1 MSNWLAASRSG
12 KLPVRCEQGKKMAL
26 TDAGTATEEVNALF
40 RRHRIRVMLAITLG
54 YGFIYT
60 CRLGLSIV
68 KKPLIDGNIFSVEEL
83 GLIGSALFYAYAFG
97 KFFNGFLS
105 DHFRPRLFFSASIF
119 ASAVINLFMGWS
131 TLLWVSVVLWALNG
145 WFQGMAAPSAVISI
159 TNWFG
164 LRERGRRYGVWNA
177 SHSIGEGLTFYV
189 IAVVVSFAGWRY
201 GFILPGIICIVV
213 AAWVYTFLQNAP
225 PTLGLPD
232 IHEWSGEE
240 NRDIKAENTWRTQK
254 IVFGIRAMWIVAVS
268 SGLMYVTR
276 YAINSW
282 GVLYLQEEYGYSLV
296 EAGTF
301 IAFNT
306 VAGIAGSI
314 LYGYVSDK
322 IFDARRP
329 PANLLFAIV
338 EVIALVLIFY
348 GPQNTVA
355 LACAFA
361 LYGAGLS
368 GLVASIGG
376 LFGVDIA
383 PRGAAGAAMGFVG
396 VFSYLAA
403 ATQEYVTSK
412 LIGQGMTMVDG
423 VRIYDFDAAVT
434 FWIGSSVLSMLLAA
448 TLWNTKIRD

>member
-1 MSNWLAASRSG
+1 
-12 KLPVRCEQGKKMAL
+12 MAL
-26 TDAGTATEEVNALF
+26 AESAVPAADIDTQF

-68 KKPLIDGNIFSVEEL
+68 KKPVIDNGIYTIEEL
-83 GLIGSALFYAYAFG
+83 GMIGAALFYSYAFG

-119 ASAVINLFMGWS
+119 VAAIVNLFMGF
-131 TLLWVSVVLWALNG
+131 TTFVWVAVVLWALNG

-164 LRERGRRYGVWNA
+164 LQERGRRYGVWNT

-189 IAVVVSFAGWRY
+189 IAAIVSAFGWRY
-201 GFILPGIICIVV
+201 GFITPGVLCIVV
-213 AAWVYTFLQNAP
+213 ALWVYSFLQDAP
-225 PTLGLPD
+225 PTVGLPAV
-232 IHEWSGEE
+232 HKWLGEE
-240 NRDIKAENTWRTQK
+240 SEQNKDKTTWQTQK
-254 IVFGIRAMWIVAVS
+254 VVFGIKAMWVVAVS

-282 GVLYLQEEYGYSLV
+282 GVLYLQETRGFSLV
-296 EAGTF
+296 EAGLF
-301 IAFNT
+301 LGINT
-306 VAGIAGSI
+306 AAGIVGSI
-314 LYGYVSDK
+314 AYGYLSDRV
-322 IFDARRP
+322 FDARRP
-329 PANLLFAIV
+329 PANLIFAIV
-338 EVIALVLIFY
+338 EVLALLVIFY
-348 GPQNTVA
+348 GPANDVVLMA
-355 LACAFA
+355 AFA
-361 LYGAGLS
+361 LYGAALS

-403 ATQEYVTSK
+403 ATQETVSAALISEGVT
-412 LIGQGMTMVDG
+412 IVDG
-423 VRIYDFDAAVT
+423 VRSYDFDIAIM
-434 FWIGSSVLSMLLAA
+434 FWISSSVLSMLLAA
-448 TLWNTKIRD
+448 SLWNTKIRN

>member
-1 MSNWLAASRSG
+1 
-12 KLPVRCEQGKKMAL
+12 MAI
-26 TDAGTATEEVNALF
+26 TDAGRTSNDVDTAY

-68 KKPLIDGNIFSVEEL
+68 KKPLIDGNVFTVEEL
-83 GLIGSALFYAYAFG
+83 GLIGSALFYAYALG
-97 KFFNGFLS
+97 KFFNGFAS
-105 DHFRPRLFFSASIF
+105 DHFRPRIFFSASIF
-119 ASAVINLFMGWS
+119 VSAVINLFMGWS
-131 TLLWVSVVLWALNG
+131 TLLWVSVALWALNG

-164 LRERGRRYGVWNA
+164 LKERGRRYGLWNA

-225 PTLGLPD
+225 PTIGLPD
-232 IHEWSGEE
+232 IHEWVGEE

-282 GVLYLQEEYGYSLV
+282 GVLYLQEAYGYSLV

-322 IFDARRP
+322 MFDARRP

-338 EVIALVLIFY
+338 EVIALLIIFY
-348 GPQNTVA
+348 GPQNTTV
-355 LACAFA
+355 LAFAFA

-403 ATQEYVTSK
+403 ATQEYVSAK
-412 LIGQGMTMVDG
+412 LIAQGVHFVDG
-423 VRIYDFDAAVT
+423 VRTYDFDPAIM

>member
-1 MSNWLAASRSG
+1 MTHAS
-12 KLPVRCEQGKKMAL
+12 
-26 TDAGTATEEVNALF
+26 TTAEEVNALF

-68 KKPLIDGNIFSVEEL
+68 KKPLIDGNIFSIEEL
-83 GLIGSALFYAYAFG
+83 GLIGSALFYGYAFG

-119 ASAVINLFMGWS
+119 ISAIINLFMGWS
-131 TLLWVSVVLWALNG
+131 TLVWVSIVLWALNG

-164 LRERGRRYGVWNA
+164 LKERGRRYGVWNA

-189 IAVVVSFAGWRY
+189 IAVVVSVAGWRY
-201 GFILPGIICIVV
+201 GFILPGIICIAV
-213 AAWVYTFLQNAP
+213 AAWVYSFLQNAP
-225 PTLGLPD
+225 PTIGLPD
-232 IHEWSGEE
+232 IHEWTGEKGQE
-240 NRDIKAENTWRTQK
+240 SKQKATWRTQK
-254 IVFGIRAMWIVAVS
+254 IVFGIRAMWVVALS

-282 GVLYLQEEYGYSLV
+282 GVLYLQERHGYSLV
-296 EAGTF
+296 EAGSF
-301 IAFNT
+301 IAVNT
-306 VAGIAGSI
+306 VAGIVGSI
-314 LYGYVSDK
+314 IYGYVSDK
-322 IFDARRP
+322 MFDARRP
-329 PANLLFAIV
+329 PANFLFAMV
-338 EVIALVLIFY
+338 EVIALFLIFY
-348 GPQNTVA
+348 GPQNTVV
-355 LACAFA
+355 LAFAFA

-403 ATQEYVTSK
+403 ATQEYVSSK
-412 LIGQGMTMVDG
+412 LIAQGMTIVDG
-423 VRIYDFDAAVT
+423 IRIYNFDAAIM
-434 FWIGSSVLSMLLAA
+434 FWIGSSILSMLLAA

>member
-1 MSNWLAASRSG
+1 
-12 KLPVRCEQGKKMAL
+12 MAL
-26 TDAGTATEEVNALF
+26 TDTRRTSDDVDVLY

-68 KKPLIDGNIFSVEEL
+68 KKPLIDGNVFTIEEL
-83 GLIGSALFYAYAFG
+83 GLIGSALFYTYAFG

-105 DHFRPRLFFSASIF
+105 DHFRPRIFFSASIF
-119 ASAVINLFMGWS
+119 ISAVINLFMGWS

-164 LRERGRRYGVWNA
+164 LKERGRRYGLWNA
-177 SHSIGEGLTFYV
+177 SHSIGESLTFYV
-189 IAVVVSFAGWRY
+189 IAVVVSYAGWRF
-201 GFILPGIICIVV
+201 GFILPGIICVVV

-225 PTLGLPD
+225 PSIGLPD
-232 IHEWSGEE
+232 IHDWVGEKRHE
-240 NRDIKAENTWRTQK
+240 IKAENTWRTQK
-254 IVFGIRAMWIVAVS
+254 IVFGIRAMWIVALS

-282 GVLYLQEEYGYSLV
+282 GVLYLQEAYGYSLV

-322 IFDARRP
+322 VFDARRP

-338 EVIALVLIFY
+338 EVMALLLIFY
-348 GPQNTVA
+348 GPQNTTV

-361 LYGAGLS
+361 MYGAGLS

-403 ATQEYVTSK
+403 ATQEYVSSK
-412 LIGQGMTMVDG
+412 LISHGVTMIDG
-423 VRIYDFDAAVT
+423 VRVYDFDLAIM
-434 FWIGSSVLSMLLAA
+434 FWIGSSVLSMILAA

>member
-1 MSNWLAASRSG
+1 
-12 KLPVRCEQGKKMAL
+12 MAL
-26 TDAGTATEEVNALF
+26 TDARGTSDDVDVLY

-68 KKPLIDGNIFSVEEL
+68 KKPLIDGNVFTIEEL
-83 GLIGSALFYAYAFG
+83 GLIGSALFYTYAFG

-105 DHFRPRLFFSASIF
+105 DHFRPRIFFSASIF
-119 ASAVINLFMGWS
+119 VSAVINLFMGWS

-164 LRERGRRYGVWNA
+164 LKERGRRYGLWNA

-189 IAVVVSFAGWRY
+189 IAVVVSYAGWRF
-201 GFILPGIICIVV
+201 GFILPGIICVVV

-225 PTLGLPD
+225 PSIGLPD
-232 IHEWSGEE
+232 IHDWVGEE
-240 NRDIKAENTWRTQK
+240 SHDIKAENTWRTQK
-254 IVFGIRAMWIVAVS
+254 IVFGIRAMWIVALS

-282 GVLYLQEEYGYSLV
+282 GVLYLQEAYGYSLV

-322 IFDARRP
+322 VFDARRP

-338 EVIALVLIFY
+338 EVMALLLIFY
-348 GPQNTVA
+348 GPQNATI

-403 ATQEYVTSK
+403 ATQEYVSSK
-412 LIGQGMTMVDG
+412 LISHGVTMIDG
-423 VRIYDFDAAVT
+423 VRVYDFDLAIM
-434 FWIGSSVLSMLLAA
+434 FWIGSSVLSMILAA
-448 TLWNTKIRD
+448 TLWHTKIRD